1 MPEKEDNQL
10 TKLKIKNFG
19 PIKGGF
25 KDNGGFI
32 EINTLTLICGNQA
45 TGKSTIAKL
54 FSTFTWLEKAFFKS
68 IYKEESFSNND
79 FYNLCENQKI
89 PNSYFTANTEIEYI
103 GITYYF
109 SYKNGKIQPRR
120 MQNSFEIETFVYH
133 RPKIMYIPS
142 ERNLLTVLRNA
153 ENIKKLPL
161 MLSLLQDRYQKA
173 LYKYIKEDLQLP
185 VSNLSLKYNEAR
197 ATVYIIAPDNSSVSI
212 EYASSGVQSVAP
224 LIVVSKYL
232 SDMITSSFLD
242 NIRTLSNSERN
253 GIKTD
258 IKNMYFDSDF
268 IEEAINIIDR
278 AVLIG
283 SKKIDE
289 HEESI
294 IVWLE
299 SVLKPYFNTCFTN
312 IVEEPEQNLYPE
324 SQANVLYELIS
335 YLNLNEHNRLLITT
349 HSPYLLSFLTLAA
362 KADELLQKGIQKK
375 EIDKIIPSKAAISG
389 KKIHIYETKKDGTIK
404 LVKPYDFL
412 PSDDNEL
419 NKALD
424 ATNEDFAR
432 LLELEEEFCK

>member
-10 TKLKIKNFG
+10 AKLKIKNFG
-19 PIKGGF
+19 PIKEGF

-54 FSTFTWLEKAFFKS
+54 FSMFTWLEKAFIKLT
-68 IYKEESFSNND
+68 YTTDSFSDDD
-79 FYNLCENQKI
+79 FKLQCKNQKI
-89 PNSYFTANTEIEYI
+89 HKYFTDRTELEYI
-103 GITYYF
+103 GNAYSFI
-109 SYKNGKIQPRR
+109 YKKDRIQLRR
-120 MQNSFEIETFVYH
+120 MQASASLEIFVYH
-133 RPKIMYIPS
+133 RPKITYIPA
-142 ERNLLTVLRNA
+142 ERNLLTVLRDA
-153 ENIKKLPL
+153 ENISNLPP
-161 MLSLLQDRYQKA
+161 MLSLLQEIYQKA
-173 LYKYIKEDLQLP
+173 LRRYVKKDLQLP
-185 VSNLSLKYNEAR
+185 VSDLKLRYDEN
-197 ATVYIIAPDNSSVSI
+197 TNNVYIIAPDNSSVSI

-242 NIRTLSNSERN
+242 NIRILSNSERDS
-253 GIKTD
+253 IKAYIKAMPFDTD
-258 IKNMYFDSDF
+258 FV
-268 IEEAINIIDR
+268 EEAINIIDR

-283 SKKIDE
+283 SKKTDE

-294 IVWLE
+294 ITWLE
-299 SVLKPYFNTCFTN
+299 SALKPYFNTCFTN